1 MKKKIIVLFPYKFTD
16 SYFFR
21 FGFDL
26 LQKKNCEIEIHD
38 LSDLFISKK
47 FQGEWKVESF
57 KEKNLKFKSI
67 LSWFYY
73 ITKIPTRTCIIN
85 LTNNNFSSINSFF
98 IKVILSIKFFLV
110 FTYNVDE
117 VLIEKP
123 KRDSD
128 YIISK
133 IFKEHKY
140 DIIFYFNFIKKII
153 FFNLNKIVKYK
164 KEIILTNIQKKN
176 QTYIKSRIIKNVHS
190 FDYSNFLRVKRNKN
204 INNKYFVYLDTGF
217 PYFSGD
223 NFLDKSI
230 NFNNNQFKIKKFV
243 NNLNYFFHSI
253 EKKFKKRVL
262 IVFHPKFRL
271 LNSKKT
277 IYNFFKNFKIFN
289 KIDTNEAVRQAYC
302 VLINTITTSTSF
314 AVLNYRPI
322 IFLDSQISNSL
333 IGINDIR
340 DRKKFLN
347 LLNLKS
353 INLDHGNSI
362 DKNDIKVDRKAYD
375 KYRFRYLQN
384 SDPNLSNKFNSD
396 IIYDAILSNSN
407 FEK

>member
-1 MKKKIIVLFPYKFTD
+1 MKKIIVLFPYKFTEY
-16 SYFFR
+16 YFFR

-47 FQGEWKVESF
+47 FQREWKVESY
-57 KEKNLKFKSI
+57 KIKNPKFKNI

-73 ITKIPTRTCIIN
+73 ITQVPSRTCIIN
-85 LTNNNFSSINSFF
+85 LTNKNFSSINSFF
-98 IKVILSIKFFLV
+98 IKAILSIKFFLV
-110 FTYNVDE
+110 FTYDVDD

-123 KRDSD
+123 KRNFD

-140 DIIFYFNFIKKII
+140 DIIFYLNFIKKIV
-153 FFNLNKIVKYK
+153 FFNLSKIIKYK
-164 KEIILTNIQKKN
+164 KEIILTNIIEKYQPHIKN
-176 QTYIKSRIIKNVHS
+176 RVIKNVHS
-190 FDYSNFLRVKRNKN
+190 FDYSNFLRSKPNNN

-230 NFNNNQFKIKKFV
+230 NFNNNEFKLNKFV
-243 NNLNYFFHSI
+243 SKLNYFFYLI
-253 EKKFKKRVL
+253 EKKFKKKVL

-271 LNSKKT
+271 LNSEKT
-277 IYNFFKNFKIFN
+277 IYNFFNNFMIFN

-314 AVLNYRPI
+314 AVLNYKPI
-322 IFLDSQISNSL
+322 IFLDTQISNSL

-347 LLNLKS
+347 FLNLKS
-353 INLDHGNSI
+353 INLDHGNTM
-362 DKNDIKVDRKAYD
+362 DKKDIKVDKKAYD

-384 SDPNLSNKFNSD
+384 SDLNLSNKFNSD

-407 FEK
+407 FKK